1 MINKKTLIPKALISC
16 SLGFGLSQHAVA
28 DKGQVRLQAPQK
40 ASQEREDYQ
49 ECLAA
54 VIKKYKAPRT
64 ALKEKRMEMRL
75 AACRDRYPAA
85 YILAECKK
93 QMTLGYK
100 DSPEE
105 LKAGLKSCQTEYK
118 KFSFNPKSAI
128 PFVIAEDKSF
138 FAGVG
143 LNLPTLMREDED
155 EDSPSTQYMGE
166 NFGNFS
172 CGPLYGTMFDED
184 VAPEYMLFGNDPFLY
199 APLQH
204 TPKASFM
211 SSIGLKP
218 GKNPKTTLVHKEFG
232 EFNYVAKTQELLNF
246 FPTSYCFYD
255 RKIGPLYEGIKI
267 YYLLDRPS
275 KSVTPYFGVAFYKE
289 KTAITAKKLAEEI
302 QAVLGANYIIS
313 QPKPSV
319 YIISTHKDYPL
330 DSEGDPK
337 NVCQKDLES
346 PYMASVVTREN
357 TSLAAYSLVANTANL
372 CRFGDRVASRF
383 LKKGAVVPSKETNPA
398 Q

>member
-1 MINKKTLIPKALISC
+1 MKNKKTLIRKVLIAC
-16 SLGFGLSQHAVA
+16 GFCFGVSQHGLSE
-28 DKGQVRLQAPQK
+28 KGQVKLQAPQK

-64 ALKEKRMEMRL
+64 PIKEKRMERNL

-93 QMTLGYK
+93 QMTTGYK
-100 DSPEE
+100 DSPDE
-105 LKAGLKSCQTEYK
+105 LRAGIKSCQTEYK
-118 KFSFNPKSAI
+118 KFSFNPKAAV
-128 PFVIAEDKSF
+128 PFVMTEDKSF

-143 LNLPTLMREDED
+143 LNQATLMREEED
-155 EDSPSTQYMGE
+155 EDTPSSQFMGE

-172 CGPLYGTMFDED
+172 CAPLYETMFDDKE
-184 VAPEYMLFGNDPFLY
+184 PEYMLFGNDPFLY

-204 TPKASFM
+204 TPKQSFM
-211 SSIGLKP
+211 DSIGLKP
-218 GKNPKTTLVHKEFG
+218 SKKPKTVLVHPEFG
-232 EFNYVAKTQELLNF
+232 EFNYTAKSEELLNF
-246 FPTSYCFYD
+246 FPTSYCFFD
-255 RKIGPLYEGIKI
+255 RKIGPLYEGIKL

-275 KSVTPYFGVAFYKE
+275 QSVTPYFGVAFYKE

-302 QAVLGANYIIS
+302 RATLGASYIIS
-313 QPKPSV
+313 QPKPSI
-319 YIISTHKDYPL
+319 YIISTQKDYPL

-337 NVCQKDLES
+337 NVCQKDLRS

-357 TSLAAYSLVANTANL
+357 TTLAAYALVANTANL

-383 LKKGAVVPSKETNPA
+383 LKKGAVKPTSDSAAPSP
-398 Q
+398 